1 MATASFVPIVETHKQ
16 SQDDQS
22 HTSAVTSGLVLLK
35 QFASSSKSAS
45 VSPTLGS
52 TDVSSASSPPASLG
66 SSPEDGVTHGFSI
79 GTSSYTTDNDTPS
92 TANTATTTTNSS
104 KTSALDALA
113 SLASS
118 QFQESSSTSNLPW
131 TFCNHTNYSLTNND
145 AQTMPPPPP
154 RTTVR
159 RMRSASNPE
168 GMEKWD
174 TYKFKSFLSRE
185 LQQVSKVCND
195 RSLSPRGKT
204 DFSIY
209 SNPSLSLSHHVI
221 EEEDEQDLENESS
234 EELLEEKPKR
244 SRKKKVV
251 VEEEQ
256 DVSEEEEVPEAD
268 LEPEELLRRARA
280 KLLDDLNNTEHGL
293 EKGVMAYPHSL
304 DKYKEVRRFVFV
316 YVFFYPFI
324 KHADS

>member
-1 MATASFVPIVETHKQ
+1 
-16 SQDDQS
+16 
-22 HTSAVTSGLVLLK
+22 
-35 QFASSSKSAS
+35 
-45 VSPTLGS
+45 
-52 TDVSSASSPPASLG
+52 
-66 SSPEDGVTHGFSI
+66 
-79 GTSSYTTDNDTPS
+79 
-92 TANTATTTTNSS
+92 
-104 KTSALDALA
+104 
-113 SLASS
+113 
-118 QFQESSSTSNLPW
+118 
-131 TFCNHTNYSLTNND
+131 
-145 AQTMPPPPP
+145 
-154 RTTVR
+154 
-159 RMRSASNPE
+159 
-168 GMEKWD
+168 MEKWD

-209 SNPSLSLSHHVI
+209 GIPSLSLSHHVI

-244 SRKKKVV
+244 SRKTKVV

-324 KHADS
+324 TCLIHN